1 MGRVFTVSFQSAGNN
16 ELCLC
21 VSAAI
26 RGCSPSCRGGNSC
39 GCRRFAGMGRISEAV
54 STGKSP
60 VLAAFSL
67 ALIAVAYLA
76 HQIARRPAPMELLKA
91 VMLAVA
97 FLFWAANQFW
107 PDSPQATLF
116 NDIAIALFVLDVFLV
131 IAGWPRAAEDSSFA
145 ESRSAG
151 CAECC
156 AASCRE
162 ERCCAGPISAA

>member
-1 MGRVFTVSFQSAGNN
+1 MRLGFNPRLLSVIAG
-16 ELCLC
+16 
-21 VSAAI
+21 AATLAGVAVLLGWDAFPRLFP
-26 RGCSPSCRGGNSC
+26 RGSH
-39 GCRRFAGMGRISEAV
+39 
-54 STGKSP
+54 P
-60 VLAAFSL
+60 VLAASSL

-91 VMLAVA
+91 VLLAAA

-131 IAGWPRAAEDSSFA
+131 IAGWPRASEDSSFA